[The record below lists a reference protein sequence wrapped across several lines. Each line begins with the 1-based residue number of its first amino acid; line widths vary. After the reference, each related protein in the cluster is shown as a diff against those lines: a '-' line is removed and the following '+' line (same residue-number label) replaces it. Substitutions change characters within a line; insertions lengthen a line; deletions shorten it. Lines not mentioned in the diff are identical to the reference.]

1 VPFHVSCLPS
11 WEAAR
16 FYYVNRTVDETI
28 KDRIRA
34 KNRTFRSALVSR
46 RLLRLPAMLLFAQH
60 PLIFWFFLRQ
70 SQLSDSRRGIEAGL
84 DSDEENSSRDGS
96 G

>member
-1 VPFHVSCLPS
+1 LPS
-11 WEAAR
+11 WEAAG

-28 KDRIRA
+28 KDRMGT
-34 KNRTFRSALVSR
+34 KNRTFRSSLVPR
-46 RLLRLPAMLLFAQH
+46 RLPRLAAMLLLAQH
-60 PLIFWFFLRQ
+60 PLIFWFFLRR

-84 DSDEENSSRDGS
+84 DSDQENSSRGGS